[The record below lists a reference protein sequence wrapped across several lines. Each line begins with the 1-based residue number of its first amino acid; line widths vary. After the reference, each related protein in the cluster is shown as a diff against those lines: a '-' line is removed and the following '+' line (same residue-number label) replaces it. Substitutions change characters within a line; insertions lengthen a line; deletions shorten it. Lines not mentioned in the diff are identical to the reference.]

1 MSDRPLKLLLI
12 DQDPIFRLGLRVAL
26 EENPNLQVLS
36 EAQTDT
42 AALQILAEL
51 AQQDLNQVNLVV
63 LELGNSRSTSS
74 QQQGLQLCRQL
85 KALYPKLPIFLLS
98 SVQEPGVLLAAKAT
112 GLEGYCPKGTPVS
125 ELVAAIEE
133 VAAGGSHWSSESGAG
148 EQRGRGAEGQG
159 SRGAEGQ
166 GSRGAGEQREN
177 SALNTQRKVARRSQS
192 VAGVPPVKG
201 TGVVPL
207 RANFGDSV
215 RAKHPAIANSTQ
227 HSPLPFAKL
236 RQNWRLSG
244 VGHINAALE
253 SVTAQLKI
261 PGLPLLDRAVLA
273 GQRREL
279 LAARWLL
286 NRLLLLPQER
296 QQEQQQF
303 IASSQQLPV
312 IPPLSSVVDQP
323 TASFLLSPRALQAAL
338 FSTCVTKLQ
347 LPLQNL
353 TDEPLEIDI
362 LREEKKREL
371 LYLILQ
377 KLAQQLDELR
387 IAQITINQLDDLK
400 PTILLDL
407 WQATIIDFFGKFSR
421 VPLGKQNIEVV
432 KVLLQN
438 PEVVQQE
445 ILNRIPL
452 LVDLLSYLLFQTD
465 LYIDN
470 TYYLSGSTEAKS
482 QAENLLENLLI
493 LVANAVMQPILNY
506 LADVEAIKQNFYSRK
521 LISTRDIERF
531 RNDLSWKYRL
541 NNYAKEAQRIF
552 ESRYELFVLASRGI
566 AKISIYAP
574 RRQELAQLSGIP
586 LLVTLIIEFR
596 DAIAPRLRSLLSF
609 VGSGIVFV
617 LTQVIGRGLGLIGRG
632 ILQGIGS
639 VSLQEKNFKR
649 NDERPK

>member
-26 EENPNLQVLS
+26 EANPNLQVVS

-51 AQQDLNQVNLVV
+51 AQQDPHQVNLVI
-63 LELGNSRSTSS
+63 LELGNSRSPYS

-85 KALYPKLPIFLLS
+85 KASYPELPIFLLS
-98 SVQEPGVLLAAKAT
+98 SVQEPEVLLAVKAL
-112 GLEGYCPKGTPVS
+112 GVEGYCPKGTPVS
-125 ELVAAIEE
+125 ELVTAIEE
-133 VAAGGSHWSSESGAG
+133 VAASGFYWPSDSTDTETISLSASSSSLD
-148 EQRGRGAEGQG
+148 
-159 SRGAEGQ
+159 SRLQAQ
-166 GSRGAGEQREN
+166 N
-177 SALNTQRKVARRSQS
+177 SAL
-192 VAGVPPVKG
+192 
-201 TGVVPL
+201 
-207 RANFGDSV
+207 
-215 RAKHPAIANSTQ
+215 
-227 HSPLPFAKL
+227 PFARL

-244 VGHINAALE
+244 IGHIDAALN

-286 NRLLLLPQER
+286 NRLLLAPQER
-296 QQEQQQF
+296 QQQKQQF
-303 IASSQQLPV
+303 IVSSQQLPA
-312 IPPLSSVVDQP
+312 IPPLSSTTDREP
-323 TASFLLSPRALQAAL
+323 TPSIPSPRALQAAL

-362 LREEKKREL
+362 LREEKRREL

-387 IAQITINQLDDLK
+387 LAQITIERLEDLK

-421 VPLGKQNIEVV
+421 VHLGKQNIEVV
-432 KVLLQN
+432 QVLLQN
-438 PEVVQQE
+438 PEVVQTE
-445 ILNRIPL
+445 ILNKIPL
-452 LVDLLSYLLFQTD
+452 VVDLFSYLLFQTD
-465 LYIDN
+465 LYVDN
-470 TYYLSGSTEAKS
+470 AAYLSGTAEAKS

-493 LVANAVMQPILNY
+493 QVANAVIQPLLNY
-506 LADVEAIKQNFYSRK
+506 LADVETIKHNFYNRK
-521 LISTRDIERF
+521 LISTREIERF

-541 NNYAKEAQRIF
+541 DSYAKEAQRIF
-552 ESRYELFVLASRGI
+552 ESRYELLVLASRGI

-574 RRQELAQLSGIP
+574 RRQELAQLTGIP
-586 LLVTLIIEFR
+586 LVVTLLLEFR
-596 DAIAPRLRSLLSF
+596 DAIAPRLRSLVSF

-649 NDERPK
+649 NSDRPK